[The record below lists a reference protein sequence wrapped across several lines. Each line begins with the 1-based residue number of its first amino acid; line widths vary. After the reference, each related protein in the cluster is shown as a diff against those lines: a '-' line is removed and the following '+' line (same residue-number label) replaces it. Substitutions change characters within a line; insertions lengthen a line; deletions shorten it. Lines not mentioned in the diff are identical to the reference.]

1 MLKFGKFICKFRKL
15 ILILTILLAIPA
27 AIGMA
32 KTRINYDILVYLPD
46 DIETIQ
52 GENILTDD
60 FQMGAYSIILVDDM
74 PQKDILKLEDQIR
87 AMDSVSMVGSVADVL
102 GEKIPNEMLPDNI
115 RDRVYEKNTT
125 MIMVTFKEGMSAD
138 NTMDTIEKIRSITD
152 ERSKI
157 SGMAAIILDTKNIFN
172 HYERVATLPKGV
184 DVENL
189 ESIKN
194 ELSKMLK
201 NDREK

>member
-60 FQMGAYSIILVDDM
+60 FHMGAYSIILVDDM
-74 PQKDILKLEDQIR
+74 PQKDILKLEDEIR

-152 ERSKI
+152 EEVK
-157 SGMAAIILDTKNIFN
+157 
-172 HYERVATLPKGV
+172 
-184 DVENL
+184 
-189 ESIKN
+189 
-194 ELSKMLK
+194 
-201 NDREK
+201 